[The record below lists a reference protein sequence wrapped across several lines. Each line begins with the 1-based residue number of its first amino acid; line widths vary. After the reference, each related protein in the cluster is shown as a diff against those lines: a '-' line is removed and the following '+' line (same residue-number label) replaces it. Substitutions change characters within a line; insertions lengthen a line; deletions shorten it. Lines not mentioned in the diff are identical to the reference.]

1 MAVEEKIA
9 YNETAREDWNVDVV
23 EAIRFNYLFRGL
35 AKEQIDRIADIVEQR
50 RFDGGETIVRQF
62 DRDTDMMIV
71 VTGGAKIKSFSG
83 ESLAE
88 VGPGSVIG
96 EVSLIDD
103 QPRSATVVAVGTT
116 ILAVIPGKK
125 LAELVNEDVSLKAQ
139 LVLNI
144 SKVLCQRLRTANVQ
158 LDAALAKES
167 AAQLL

>member
-1 MAVEEKIA
+1 
-9 YNETAREDWNVDVV
+9 VDVT

-35 AKEQIDRIADIVEQR
+35 SKEQIDRIANIVEQR

-71 VTGGAKIKSFSG
+71 VSGGAKIKSFSG
-83 ESLAE
+83 EALAE
-88 VGPGSVIG
+88 VGPGSVVG

-116 ILAVIPGKK
+116 VMAVIPGKK
-125 LAELVNEDVSLKAQ
+125 LADIANEDLSLKAQ

>member
-1 MAVEEKIA
+1 M
-9 YNETAREDWNVDVV
+9 DVV

-35 AKEQIDRIADIVEQR
+35 SKEQIERIAAIVEQR
-50 RFDGGETIVRQF
+50 KLDGGDVIVRQF
-62 DRDTDMMIV
+62 DRDSDMMII
-71 VTGGAKIKSFSG
+71 VTGGARIKSFSG

-116 ILAVIPGKK
+116 VVAVIPGKK
-125 LAELVNEDVSLKAQ
+125 IAELVEQDVALKAQ

-158 LDAALAKES
+158 LDAILAKEVG
-167 AAQLL
+167 AQLI

>member
-1 MAVEEKIA
+1 M
-9 YNETAREDWNVDVV
+9 DVN

-35 AKEQIDRIADIVEQR
+35 GKEQVERIADIVEQR
-50 RFDGGETIVRQF
+50 RYDGGETMVRQF

-103 QPRSATVVAVGTT
+103 QPRSATVVAVGATVV
-116 ILAVIPGKK
+116 AVIPGKK
-125 LAELVNEDVSLKAQ
+125 LADLLNGDVALKAQ

>member
-1 MAVEEKIA
+1 M
-9 YNETAREDWNVDVV
+9 

-35 AKEQIDRIADIVEQR
+35 SKEQLDRIAEIVEQR
-50 RFDGGETIVRQF
+50 RYDGGDTIVRQF
-62 DRDTDMMIV
+62 DRDSDMMII

-83 ESLAE
+83 ETLAE

-116 ILAVIPGKK
+116 TVAVIPGKK
-125 LAELVNEDVSLKAQ
+125 IADMVAQDVALKAQ

-158 LDAALAKES
+158 LDAALAKEGMP
-167 AAQLL
+167 QLI

>member
-1 MAVEEKIA
+1 MDII
-9 YNETAREDWNVDVV
+9 

-35 AKEQIDRIADIVEQR
+35 TKEQIERIAGIVEQR
-50 RFDGGETIVRQF
+50 KLDGGDVMVRQF
-62 DRDTDMMIV
+62 DRDTDMMIIV
-71 VTGGAKIKSFSG
+71 SGGARIKSFSG

-96 EVSLIDD
+96 EVSLVDD

-116 ILAVIPGKK
+116 VVAVIPGKR

-144 SKVLCQRLRTANVQ
+144 GKVLCQRLRTANVQ

>member
-1 MAVEEKIA
+1 
-9 YNETAREDWNVDVV
+9 VDVV

-35 AKEQIDRIADIVEQR
+35 TKDQIERIAEIVEQK
-50 RFDGGETIVRQF
+50 RFDGGEVMVRQF
-62 DRDTDMMIV
+62 DRDSDMMII
-71 VTGGAKIKSFSG
+71 VTGGARIKSFSG
-83 ESLAE
+83 EPLAE

-103 QPRSATVVAVGTT
+103 QPRSATVVSVGTT
-116 ILAVIPGKK
+116 VVALIPGKK
-125 LAELVNEDVSLKAQ
+125 LAAMADEDVALKAQ

>member
-1 MAVEEKIA
+1 M
-9 YNETAREDWNVDVV
+9 DVT

-35 AKEQIDRIADIVEQR
+35 STEQIDRIADTVEQR
-50 RFDGGETIVRQF
+50 RHDGGETIVRQF

-71 VTGGAKIKSFSG
+71 VSGGAKIKSFSG
-83 ESLAE
+83 DTLAE

-116 ILAVIPGKK
+116 LVAVIPGKK
-125 LAELVNEDVSLKAQ
+125 LADLVNEDLALKAQ

>member
-1 MAVEEKIA
+1 VEE
-9 YNETAREDWNVDVV
+9 EPVDVI

-35 AKEQIDRIADIVEQR
+35 SKEQLDRLADIVEQR
-50 RFDGGETIVRQF
+50 TYNGGDVILRQF
-62 DRDTDMMIV
+62 DRNTDLMIV
-71 VTGGAKIKSFSG
+71 VSGGAKIKTFSD
-83 ESLAE
+83 ELLAE

-103 QPRSATVVAVGTT
+103 QPRSATVVAVGPTL
-116 ILAVIPGKK
+116 LAVLPGKK
-125 LAELVNEDVSLKAQ
+125 IADLVNEDVAMKAQ

-167 AAQLL
+167 ATQLV